1 MEQATK
7 YRTTIYKITV
17 QNNSYLN
24 KYKTNSEHNLQKYK
38 NTEQYSTVSY
48 TSMYNCTLY
57 KEQYPTR
64 ACNVQGRILC
74 SLSCYYSVGYCVPS
88 HASVGYCVHCTC
100 QCRILCSFYML
111 VQDTVFLVNANVG
124 YCTLACTVQ

>member
-17 QNNSYLN
+17 QNNNYLN

-48 TSMYNCTLY
+48 TACTLY
-57 KEQYPTR
+57 I
-64 ACNVQGRILC
+64 VQG
-74 SLSCYYSVGYCVPS
+74 
-88 HASVGYCVHCTC
+88 
-100 QCRILCSFYML
+100 
-111 VQDTVFLVNANVG
+111 TVS
-124 YCTLACTVQ
+124 YTSM

>member
-17 QNNSYLN
+17 QNNNYLN

-48 TSMYNCTLY
+48 TSMYI
-57 KEQYPTR
+57 
-64 ACNVQGRILC
+64 VQG
-74 SLSCYYSVGYCVPS
+74 
-88 HASVGYCVHCTC
+88 
-100 QCRILCSFYML
+100 
-111 VQDTVFLVNANVG
+111 TVS
-124 YCTLACTVQ
+124 YTSM